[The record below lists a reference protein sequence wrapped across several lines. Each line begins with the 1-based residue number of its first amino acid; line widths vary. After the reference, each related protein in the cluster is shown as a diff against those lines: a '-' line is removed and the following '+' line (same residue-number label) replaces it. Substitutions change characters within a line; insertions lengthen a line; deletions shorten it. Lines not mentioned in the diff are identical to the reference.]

1 VKPGEWRLKTT
12 EEAPEQVPG
21 RPEFVARR
29 VVKTYRASFR
39 TGARIEFLCPCGETI
54 SSGLEDAAEVCG
66 RAYEIDLGIVRVDS
80 ERVLPP
86 GLGEGGERWD

>member
-1 VKPGEWRLKTT
+1 MKPGEWRLKTT

-29 VVKTYRASFR
+29 VVKTYRAPFT
-39 TGARIEFLCPCGETI
+39 TGATISFGCPCNGMVDLVLSDGETF
-54 SSGLEDAAEVCG
+54 ECECG
-66 RAYEIDLGIVRVDS
+66 RTYEIDLGIVRVDS

-86 GLGEGGERWD
+86 GLGV